1 MLLQSLK
8 FHDCKAAYRIRI
20 NNKLPCAF
28 NLLQSRRTIFLNAVR
43 EIVIP
48 LRRSVSLQATARDCY
63 IASIRIRENFTTKC
77 RITKYRR
84 NSCLGNNR
92 SQSAALIKRIITNR
106 SNAIRNCNR
115 NQSTALIKR
124 TLTNRS
130 NAITNCNRSQT
141 AATDKHTITNRSNA
155 IRNCNRNQSTAIS
168 VSITDCIS
176 RLLMLNGRKDK
187 M

>member
-8 FHDCKAAYRIRI
+8 FHGRKASYRIRI

-28 NLLQSRRTIFLNAVR
+28 NLLQGRRTIFLNATW

-48 LRRSVSLQATARDCY
+48 LRRSVSLQAAVRYYY
-63 IASIRIRENFTTKC
+63 IATIRIRENFITKC
-77 RITKYRR
+77 RR

-92 SQSAALIKRIITNR
+92 SQSAARR
-106 SNAIRNCNR
+106 
-115 NQSTALIKR
+115 KR

-130 NAITNCNRSQT
+130 NAIRNSNRSQT

-176 RLLMLNGRKDK
+176 TLLMLNGRKDK